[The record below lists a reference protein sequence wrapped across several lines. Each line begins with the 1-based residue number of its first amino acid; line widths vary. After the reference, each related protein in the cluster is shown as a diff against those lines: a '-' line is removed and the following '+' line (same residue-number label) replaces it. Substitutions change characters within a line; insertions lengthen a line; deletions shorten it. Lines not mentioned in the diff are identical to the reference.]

1 MQNKINIERIKQ
13 FAGEIKESLSIL
25 RGYIPKGKEQIL
37 KDSTI
42 LGSIKYNLIVTIQG
56 CIDICNHIV
65 AKKGGRAPQD
75 YGDCFKL
82 MAELGILEEDIS
94 NQLAQMAKFRNL
106 LIHLYWQVNNE
117 RIYEILVKN
126 LDDIEHF
133 LNGIGSFLKKEMRT
147 DL

>member
-13 FAGEIKESLSIL
+13 FAGEIKESLYIL
-25 RGYIPKGKEQIL
+25 RGYIPKGKEEIL

-42 LGSIKYNLIVTIQG
+42 LGSIKYNLIVAIQG

-82 MAELGILEEDIS
+82 MAELGILEENIT
-94 NQLAQMAKFRNL
+94 NQLVQMAKFRNL
-106 LIHLYWQVNNE
+106 LIHLYWQIDNE
-117 RIYEILVKN
+117 RIFEILIKN

-133 LNGIGSFLKKEMRT
+133 LNGIGSFLKKEMNS